1 MLFTVPKTV
10 VTGTKTEYEI
20 NAAATAGGSYDITA
34 DCGANTILED
44 AGIVG
49 SKALKLRSLNN
60 RKPNAM
66 YNFGDVDDTETLTV
80 KIISGDKTYLN
91 EKITIIYDGSE
102 GGTSDTVFSVN
113 SLNNTQ
119 WWRVMENRDRSDKDT
134 IVEKD
139 RGKGMYFKV
148 ISGT

>member
-1 MLFTVPKTV
+1 M
-10 VTGTKTEYEI
+10 
-20 NAAATAGGSYDITA
+20 
-34 DCGANTILED
+34 
-44 AGIVG
+44 
-49 SKALKLRSLNN
+49 KLRFLNN